1 MVAALFL
8 NLFFVLTD
16 PNVVG
21 KIEKNYSALIEAAVQ
36 KYPYFNSEGSK
47 RHINPALVMAVIY
60 QESGGNPE
68 AKSAAGAY
76 GLMQIMPKTATLLGC
91 DYGSLGSPEHSINC
105 GVKFLAALLSYN
117 RGDLVKSLSGY
128 NGGTYSTEASPTTDS
143 GLLAGRIY
151 DNPETKKYVVSV
163 LKLYELFEKRGSSR
177 KKRAKSRV

>member
-1 MVAALFL
+1 MVTALVF
-8 NLFFVLTD
+8 NLFFAAID
-16 PNVVG
+16 PDIAE
-21 KIEKNYSALIEAAVQ
+21 KIEKSYAALIERAVDN
-36 KYPYFNSEGSK
+36 YPYFNSEGSK
-47 RHINPALVMAVIY
+47 KKINPALVMAVIY
-60 QESGGNPE
+60 QESGGSPE
-68 AKSAAGAY
+68 ARSTAGAY
-76 GLMQIMPKTATLLGC
+76 GLMQIMPKTAGLLGC
-91 DYGSLGSPEHSINC
+91 DYNSLGIPEHSINC

-117 RGDLVKSLSGY
+117 KGDLVKSLSGY